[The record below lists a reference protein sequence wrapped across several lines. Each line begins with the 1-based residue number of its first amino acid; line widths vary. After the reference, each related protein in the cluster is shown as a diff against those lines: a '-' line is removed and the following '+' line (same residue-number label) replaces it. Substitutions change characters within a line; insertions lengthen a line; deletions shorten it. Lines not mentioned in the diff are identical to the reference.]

1 MVATV
6 TSAAGVV
13 GGIDLAFTT
22 PHGAAVATVEMNT
35 EADFASADTFLF
47 TMTPANG
54 ANAAQIR
61 GLPNATP
68 FWLRIRINGIAGY
81 SNVVLVATS
90 TVAPADYSGFS
101 IDKAVVVV
109 PAPLAGVT
117 DGYAA
122 GSALRGGFPAA
133 NLLRPD
139 PLSTFQ
145 AVATTN
151 AQLAVQLNWQTSGE
165 PIDTIALLG
174 TQAGDDAVVIVQWS
188 NDGTFSDAT
197 KRMQM
202 PLRCSPTIGRRSSY
216 HALVTLPQPTTDR
229 YWLMVVQTAARHFL
243 ARNLIVGLARQSIN
257 ANVGAGVNMGDTGTS
272 ARGRF
277 GVMDTV
283 SGWRGRQLDMELGW
297 LHESEYHTKWADLEG
312 LVGRTK
318 PVLILPNSKRN
329 VWMNDRI
336 GFGPIVDTRAETLR
350 GKRHSRNISVDSSY

>member
-6 TSAAGVV
+6 TSAVGVA

-22 PHGAAVATVEMNT
+22 PHGTAVATVEMNT

-54 ANAAQIR
+54 ANTAQIR

-68 FWLRIRINGIAGY
+68 FWLRVRISGIAGY
-81 SNVVLVATS
+81 SNVVLVATAR
-90 TVAPADYSGFS
+90 VAPAGYDGFS
-101 IDKAVVVV
+101 IDKAMVVV
-109 PAPLAGVT
+109 PAPLQITGEAYG
-117 DGYAA
+117 G
-122 GSALRGGFPAA
+122 GSSRRPGFLPD

-139 PLSTFQ
+139 PLSTWQFTT
-145 AVATTN
+145 ATAIDGSSSIQFT
-151 AQLAVQLNWQTSGE
+151 TSGE

-174 TQAGDDAVVIVQWS
+174 TNAGDDC
-188 NDGTFSDAT
+188 TFDLAHMSVPGGALNG
-197 KRMQM
+197 RYGG
-202 PLRCSPTIGRRSSY
+202 PLRCSPTIGRRPSY
-216 HALVTLPQPTTDR
+216 HMLLQLPAPVTDR
-229 YWLMVVQTAARHFL
+229 YWYITVGMKARHFL
-243 ARNLIVGLARQSIN
+243 ARNLVVGLARQSIN
-257 ANVGAGVNMGDTGTS
+257 ANVGAGVNMGDTGTA

-277 GVMDTV
+277 GVMDVV

-297 LHESEYHTKWADLEG
+297 LHETEYHTKWADLEG